1 MEEGIMQARQLMF
14 NSKMEEGI
22 MQATNKK
29 HQAGNRKFTLIELL
43 VVIAIIAIL
52 ASMLLPALNMAREKA
67 RTISCASNQKQLGL
81 AFNFY
86 RDDSDSFFPPV
97 YKPISPTT
105 YSSLNPWAILMINA
119 GYLPTFFKGQ
129 ITGTAPKSLIS
140 SSPWICPS
148 QIQDL
153 QGKITIDPG
162 TFGNFVKYGGS
173 YAYPFGT
180 NKGWGL
186 YGLGGF
192 YGTNFPPVK
201 ESVILKP
208 SQVMNLVEAG
218 TTVNGSGYGTNRIY
232 VQTAPTVIGRHS
244 GIGVGTNMLFVDGH
258 VAYYNNGAAL
268 KAQWGDYASS
278 PTSNRGQKAAPFNTD
293 LR

>member
-1 MEEGIMQARQLMF
+1 MQARQLIF
-14 NSKMEEGI
+14 NQKMEEVI
-22 MQATNKK
+22 MQTTNKK
-29 HQAGNRKFTLIELL
+29 HEVVKRKFTLIELL

-86 RDDSDSFFPPV
+86 RDDSDSYFPPV
-97 YKPISPTT
+97 YKPIGPTT
-105 YSSLNPWAILMINA
+105 RSSLNPWQIIMINA

-129 ITGTAPKSLIS
+129 ITGNAPKYLIS

-153 QGKITIDPG
+153 QGKIKINPG

-173 YAYPFGT
+173 YSYPFGT

-201 ESVILKP
+201 ESMVRKP
-208 SQVMNLVEAG
+208 SQVMNLIEIG
-218 TTVNGSGYGTNRIY
+218 TTTNGSGYGTNRIY
-232 VQTAPTVIGRHS
+232 VQAAPTVVGRHS

-258 VAYYNNGAAL
+258 VTYFNNGSAL
-268 KAQWGDYASS
+268 RTQWGDFASS
-278 PTSNRGQKAAPFNTD
+278 PTSNRGQKASPFNTD